1 MVIGLADRQMVVSL
15 QERIAELEASLQ
27 AAQQKLAV
35 SSTSH
40 LADQRP
46 STSSTDLSPFVQT
59 TPQVE
64 ATGYITPDGEGTRR
78 RLPLGAPKGALQP
91 GEDHHGSLTLGDEPG
106 ASTFFGNAGAAYLI
120 VSGTRRLPS

>member
-1 MVIGLADRQMVVSL
+1 MVVSL

-27 AAQQKLAV
+27 AAQQKLAE

-46 STSSTDLSPFVQT
+46 STSSTHLLPFVQT
-59 TPQVE
+59 TPQVD
-64 ATGYITPDGEGTRR
+64 ANGYITPEGEGTRR

-120 VSGTRRLPS
+120 VSDNYPLPS